1 MDRPSRLILDTNL
14 RISYLISSRL
24 LAIDRLLEEKK
35 IVLLFSPESLQEF
48 IEVVRRPKFEKF
60 FSEEDVKELLILFDH
75 FGELVKVESEVE
87 VCRDP
92 NDNFL
97 LSLAKD
103 GQADFLITGDKDL
116 LVIQEFEGTR
126 IVTFKEFEEEIKD

>member
-14 RISYLISSRL
+14 WISYLISSRL

-116 LVIQEFEGTR
+116 YPSRSGLG
-126 IVTFKEFEEEIKD
+126 

>member
-1 MDRPSRLILDTNL
+1 MDTNL
-14 RISYLISSRL
+14 WISYLISSRL

>member
-1 MDRPSRLILDTNL
+1 MDRPNRLILDTNL
-14 RISYLISSRL
+14 WISYLISSRL

>member
-75 FGELVKVESEVE
+75 FATSI
-87 VCRDP
+87 
-92 NDNFL
+92 
-97 LSLAKD
+97 A
-103 GQADFLITGDKDL
+103 
-116 LVIQEFEGTR
+116 TR
-126 IVTFKEFEEEIKD
+126 SIRRGRHVHPDVPGKPINTYDS

>member
-1 MDRPSRLILDTNL
+1 MDRPNRLILDTNL

>member
-14 RISYLISSRL
+14 WISYLISSRL

>member
-1 MDRPSRLILDTNL
+1 M
-14 RISYLISSRL
+14 
-24 LAIDRLLEEKK
+24 
-35 IVLLFSPESLQEF
+35 
-48 IEVVRRPKFEKF
+48 
-60 FSEEDVKELLILFDH
+60 
-75 FGELVKVESEVE
+75 ESEVE